1 MFRRGVPQDIDVDND
16 DSLSM
21 GSTHAHT
28 LHTHAYAETI
38 EPSQPVTIQEEL
50 AAVQRQVNELT
61 SAVQNK
67 DQEIEDL
74 RDANKKEHGAFS
86 KLKLQLDKI
95 ENSMRD
101 VVKDSAPKKG
111 GGSNPSR
118 VTLARGNTK
127 RFMRSRRRIFADG
140 RNENYEEEKREM
152 EADSED
158 FLPQRSPL
166 VASVKEPGSDD
177 KQEDSSLVRSTK
189 ENTNMGKKT
198 MRKSLFAS
206 IVDWKNDLFEGEDE
220 EEVDEPNFIAFDEDT
235 FSLMMISPVCSR
247 YWFLGMLAATFQWT
261 VLILILVDLAV
272 KNDGS
277 VLGIPY
283 SVPYEVTVGQYLG
296 IFICVGV
303 QTDVLSSIRMLIAMR
318 NTEETIWD
326 EIVYVAEDKRTWGT
340 WLARVLFPNL
350 VKFLSGLLVL
360 TVNFI
365 TIVQSGNIVDL
376 MKDVAA
382 LLIISEITE
391 IFFKLAEFGFLGNRF
406 EDRAKLVLETEVE
419 DNLLQGIKPIC
430 GITIP
435 ARLMVFITLVGIMM
449 GAVGFFISGQIS
461 GMYVPRPS
469 CASQFAC
476 IFTHKCFR
484 FDP

>member
-1 MFRRGVPQDIDVDND
+1 MFGRRNNQGRHVPQSIDVDND

-28 LHTHAYAETI
+28 LHTHAYQDTVNPD
-38 EPSQPVTIQEEL
+38 EPATIQEEL

-61 SAVQNK
+61 AAVHNK
-67 DQEIEDL
+67 DREIEDL

-86 KLKLQLDKI
+86 QLKLQLDKI
-95 ENSMRD
+95 ETSMRN
-101 VVKDSAPKKG
+101 VTKDSAPKQG
-111 GGSNPSR
+111 GGANPAR

-127 RFMRSRRRIFADG
+127 RFGRSRRRIFADE
-140 RNENYEEEKREM
+140 RNEGGDEEEKQEI
-152 EADSED
+152 EAGSED
-158 FLPQRSPL
+158 FLPQRTPL
-166 VASVKEPGSDD
+166 VASVKETGSDD
-177 KQEDSSLVRSTK
+177 KQEDTRLVKSMSGATD
-189 ENTNMGKKT
+189 MGKKPT
-198 MRKSLFAS
+198 RKSLFAS
-206 IVDWKNDLFEGEDE
+206 IVDWGNDLFDGEDE

-247 YWFLGMLAATFQWT
+247 YWFLGVAAAAFQWT
-261 VLILILVDLAV
+261 VLILILIDLAV
-272 KNDGS
+272 ANAGSS

-318 NTEETIWD
+318 NSEETIWD
-326 EIVYVAEDKRTWGT
+326 EIVYVTEDKRTWGT
-340 WLARVLFPNL
+340 WTVRVLVPNL
-350 VKFLSGLLVL
+350 IKFLSGLLVL

-419 DNLLQGIKPIC
+419 DNLLKGIKPIC

-435 ARLMVFITLVGIMM
+435 ARLMVFLVLVGSMM
-449 GAVGFFISGQIS
+449 GAVGFFIEGQIS
-461 GMYVPRPS
+461 GRYVSLTAYLYTTIR
-469 CASQFAC
+469 
-476 IFTHKCFR
+476 
-484 FDP
+484 